1 MSRPTRLVIF
11 GFWLSLAGCSSSTP
25 TIDLSAT
32 EDRAEGKDKEVAA
45 SEEKPGEP
53 FRLPGDAAGK
63 ILSKVLPPT
72 PPPSLLRNPK
82 PPAPPRGPRMAL
94 RLPESPPP
102 VAIPEPMRLPVP
114 AGTGLARPDFQLE
127 ETLGEEFDSPIVP
140 KIPSFAT
147 GRRSQVAS
155 EDVAIAPMLPLM
167 ATPLSSRV
175 PLEDPT
181 EEASTA
187 AVLSAELPARST
199 PVPFVRL
206 TRPEP
211 YENKI
216 PLTLATPEDEA
227 TPQSATPG
235 MAVKEP
241 RTK

>member
-1 MSRPTRLVIF
+1 MSRSMCLTIL
-11 GFWLSLAGCSSSTP
+11 GFCLTLAGCSSSTA
-25 TIDLSAT
+25 TIALADPDDAT
-32 EDRAEGKDKEVAA
+32 KVKEKGVAA
-45 SEEKPGEP
+45 AEEKPGAP

-63 ILSKVLPPT
+63 ILARVLPPT
-72 PPPSLLRNPK
+72 TPPSLLRNPK
-82 PPAPPRGPRMAL
+82 PPAPPNGPRMAL

-102 VAIPEPMRLPVP
+102 VATPEPMRLPVS
-114 AGTGLARPDFQLE
+114 AGAGLSRPDFQLE
-127 ETLGEEFDSPIVP
+127 ETLDETFDSPIVP

-147 GRRSQVAS
+147 GRRAQVAS

-175 PLEDPT
+175 PLDDPT
-181 EEASTA
+181 DAASTA
-187 AVLSAELPARST
+187 AVLGAELPARST

-216 PLTLATPEDEA
+216 PLSLATPEDDA

-235 MAVKEP
+235 VGK
-241 RTK
+241 